1 MKLLPFT
8 VRLKAAPP
16 ALTDVGES
24 EEIDGTGLLGG
35 GGGADPFPPPHE
47 AAQKTDTRR
56 TKARS
61 RRVAMCPPG
70 TVCAWFYKNEN
81 RTSRGRRKIALAK
94 RFVKCLRNDCQ
105 SSLEMSPFSIS
116 LRSLLLVDR
125 CLCPQRSPAK
135 RFIQRPP
142 NAISRPQRT
151 RLDRRSSKP
160 GQEKLRGG
168 YAENAKPSTDCK
180 QRRKNG
186 ARGGSR
192 TPSRC

>member
-56 TKARS
+56 TKACS

-70 TVCAWFYKNEN
+70 TGCAWFYKDEN
-81 RTSRGRRKIALAK
+81 RTSRGRGKIALAK

-125 CLCPQRSPAK
+125 CLCPQRSPGEALYSTTTE
-135 RFIQRPP
+135 RHFEATANAVGPPIQ
-142 NAISRPQRT
+142 QT
-151 RLDRRSSKP
+151 RAGKVTRRS
-160 GQEKLRGG
+160 RGKCE
-168 YAENAKPSTDCK
+168 AVN
-180 QRRKNG
+180 
-186 ARGGSR
+186 
-192 TPSRC
+192 